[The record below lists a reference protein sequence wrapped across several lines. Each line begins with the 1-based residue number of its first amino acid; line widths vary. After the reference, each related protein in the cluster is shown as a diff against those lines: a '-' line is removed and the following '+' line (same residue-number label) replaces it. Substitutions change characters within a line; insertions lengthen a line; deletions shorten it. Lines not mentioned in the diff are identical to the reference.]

1 MQTRRSAVLVAFLL
15 LLGAAPTVAAQPADA
30 EVRVPFPRFA
40 PRASAVTLYCRPILS
55 SGIRGNDEFGSESA
69 HVGARIDKAFAG
81 VDRSVRVAFS
91 GAALLIASAV
101 PHPDIATKGSPG
113 YGADFSY
120 RVLNDDPGNFVALR
134 DRTNEVGSLTI
145 ISMNRETGTMM
156 MTDTYASLPDRGH
169 PYTAATFYVCGPT
182 LP

>member
-1 MQTRRSAVLVAFLL
+1 MQTRRRYALVALLL
-15 LLGAAPTVAAQPADA
+15 LLGAAPTVTAQPADA
-30 EVRVPFPRFA
+30 EVRIPFPKFA
-40 PRASAVTLYCRPILS
+40 PRPSAVTLYCRPMLS

-69 HVGARIDKAFAG
+69 HIGARIDKAAAG
-81 VDRSVRVAFS
+81 ADRSVKVAFS
-91 GAALLIASAV
+91 GTALLIASAV
-101 PHPDIATKGSPG
+101 PHSDTSTKESSA
-113 YGADFSY
+113 YGAAFSY
-120 RVLNDDPGNFVALR
+120 RVLSDDPGNFVALR
-134 DRTNEVGSLTI
+134 DRTKEVGSLTI